1 MLMLMPPTTAECTT
15 GKIACAHAVNRPRT
29 GPAAGAHLLP
39 GGLTCRAM
47 SGLGSL
53 RRLRLRSLWRLV
65 SIVALIV
72 LTALALSGVVESLQ
86 GGAMMML
93 PALALA
99 VVMLVRPYLGA
110 GTIARLR
117 ARRAERPSVA
127 AGVERPPRPRTRVA
141 RGGRLIAVAL
151 AGRAPPPS
159 ALVGCR

>member
-1 MLMLMPPTTAECTT
+1 MLMFMLPTTTESTT
-15 GKIACAHAVNRPRT
+15 GKIACTHAANRPRT
-29 GPAAGAHLLP
+29 APPQAPISSPVGYH
-39 GGLTCRAM
+39 CRAM

-53 RRLRLRSLWRLV
+53 WRLRVRLLWRLAL
-65 SIVALIV
+65 IVALIA

-110 GTIARLR
+110 GAIARLR
-117 ARRAERPSVA
+117 ARRAGRPSVA
-127 AGVERPPRPRTRVA
+127 ARVAMPPCPRIRVA

-151 AGRAPPPS
+151 AGRAPPS
-159 ALVGCR
+159 ALAGCR